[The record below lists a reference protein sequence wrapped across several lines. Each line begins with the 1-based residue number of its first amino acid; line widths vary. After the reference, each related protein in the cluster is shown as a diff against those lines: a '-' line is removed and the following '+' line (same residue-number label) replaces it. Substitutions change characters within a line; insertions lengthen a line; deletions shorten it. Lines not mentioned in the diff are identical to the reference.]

1 LFNIL
6 ALCFF
11 GVGFLMLAYYQTEVY
26 KNLKKK
32 VDVSRQELILELA
45 TEEGG
50 EAYVYNKDK
59 TLNRQNK
66 QINQFFKDRKLTII
80 FLYIIGFAFIY
91 FTVRVI
97 IIAL

>member
-1 LFNIL
+1 
-6 ALCFF
+6 
-11 GVGFLMLAYYQTEVY
+11 MLAYYQTEVY